1 MKCDNLLQ
9 KYTGE
14 CTCNASDILEAIKDN
29 ETLRETLRGPPGQQ
43 GRDGKTGAPG
53 LTVSSCQ
60 YVTKEGCGGMGKWRL
75 IRGGWE
81 VATGWLKGNI

>member
-1 MKCDNLLQ
+1 MKCANLLQ

-53 LTVSSCQ
+53 LTVSSWQ
-60 YVTKEGCGGMGKWRL
+60 YVT
-75 IRGGWE
+75 I
-81 VATGWLKGNI
+81 VT